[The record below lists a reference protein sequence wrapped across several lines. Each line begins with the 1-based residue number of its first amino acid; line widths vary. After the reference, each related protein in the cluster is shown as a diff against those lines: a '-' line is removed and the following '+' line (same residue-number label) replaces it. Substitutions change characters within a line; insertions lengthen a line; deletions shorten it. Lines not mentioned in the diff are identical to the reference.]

1 MRRDM
6 RRVSRDKELTIAIDG
21 WSSCGKS
28 TLAKALAKEL
38 NFIYVD
44 SGAMYRG
51 AALHAMRNNLVSR
64 NHVDINRII
73 ASLADIKI
81 TFKQNS
87 KGKAELYLNDENVE
101 KEIRT
106 IEVSNSVSSVAK
118 IKEVRL
124 FLVKQQRIMGIN
136 GGVVMDGRDI
146 GSIVFPLAELK
157 IFMTADPDVR
167 AQRRFDE
174 LSAKG
179 DKVTLEEVKENLKLR
194 DEMDANREESPLVQV
209 DDAIVLDST
218 NLTPEEQLIK
228 TLALVNNIRK
238 V

>member
-1 MRRDM
+1 MK
-6 RRVSRDKELTIAIDG
+6 RVNRDKELTIAIDG

-38 NFIYVD
+38 NYVYVD

-64 NHVDINRII
+64 NHVDVNRII
-73 ASLADIKI
+73 ASLSNIKI
-81 TFKQNS
+81 SFTNNA
-87 KGKAELYLNDENVE
+87 KGKAELYLNGKNVE

-106 IEVSNSVSSVAK
+106 MEVSNSVSSVAK

-124 FLVKQQRIMGIN
+124 FLVKQQRIMGVN

-146 GSIVFPLAELK
+146 GSIVFPLAEVKL
-157 IFMTADPDVR
+157 FMTADPDVR

-174 LSAKG
+174 LKAKG
-179 DKVTLEEVKENLKLR
+179 DKITFDEVKENLILR
-194 DEMDANREESPLVQV
+194 DEMDSTREESPLTQV
-209 DDAIVLDST
+209 DDAIVLDNT
-218 NLTPEEQLIK
+218 NLTPKQQLVK
-228 TLALVNNIRK
+228 TLALVNKIKK

>member
-1 MRRDM
+1 MRS
-6 RRVSRDKELTIAIDG
+6 VNKNKELTIAIDG

-38 NFIYVD
+38 NYIYVD
-44 SGAMYRG
+44 TGAMYRG
-51 AALHAMRNNLVSR
+51 VALHAMRNNLVSR

-73 ASLADIKI
+73 ASLPDVKI
-81 TFKQNS
+81 SFTNNS
-87 KGKAELYLNDENVE
+87 KGKAELILNGENVE

-157 IFMTADPDVR
+157 LFMTADPDIR

-174 LSAKG
+174 LTAKG
-179 DKVTLEEVKENLKLR
+179 DKVTLEEVKENLVLR
-194 DEMDANREESPLVQV
+194 DEMDSTREESPLTQV
-209 DDAIVLDST
+209 DDAIVLDNSY
-218 NLTPEEQLIK
+218 LTPEQQLTKALALIK
-228 TLALVNNIRK
+228 KIKK